1 MYMNQNSFAHNGAIK
16 ELNFNEI
23 DGVAGGPLPAYALYL
38 GGLAIGFGLAAAADY
53 LDGGF
58 DD

>member
-1 MYMNQNSFAHNGAIK
+1 MYVNQSHFGAIK
-16 ELNFNEI
+16 ELSFNEI
-23 DGVAGGPLPAYALYL
+23 DDIAGGPLPAYALYL

-58 DD
+58 ND